1 MYSILGLEKRKFY
14 LLKDLLIFCFV
25 CICVYLCDFMCI
37 KCVQVSAEAQ
47 SPATQGTHIKGNL
60 G

>member
-1 MYSILGLEKRKFY
+1 MYSISRTGKEKILSSQRFIY
-14 LLKDLLIFCFV
+14 FCFV
-25 CICVYLCDFMCI
+25 CIFVYLCEFMCI

-47 SPATQGTHIKGNL
+47 SPTTQGTHIIGNL